1 MDALGS
7 PAQVAENIKR
17 DLEQNRYAYGEES
30 EKVNL
35 NKELIKY
42 EPEVRES
49 EQKQKVQSK
58 KGLSTGGIV
67 LIVLLCILISPILL
81 KILGG
86 LIGAVAAAFGVWVA
100 VVFGFGA
107 AALALLVVGVVVAIV
122 GVIAVVLSPIV
133 GIGIIGGGLLSLAIG
148 LLCLMVMVF
157 VVGKLTPALFKGISW
172 IFNKMTG
179 KNKAV

>member
-1 MDALGS
+1 VTA
-7 PAQVAENIKR
+7 
-17 DLEQNRYAYGEES
+17 
-30 EKVNL
+30 
-35 NKELIKY
+35 
-42 EPEVRES
+42 
-49 EQKQKVQSK
+49 
-58 KGLSTGGIV
+58 
-67 LIVLLCILISPILL
+67 
-81 KILGG
+81 
-86 LIGAVAAAFGVWVA
+86 
-100 VVFGFGA
+100 
-107 AALALLVVGVVVAIV
+107 LVVGVVVAIV